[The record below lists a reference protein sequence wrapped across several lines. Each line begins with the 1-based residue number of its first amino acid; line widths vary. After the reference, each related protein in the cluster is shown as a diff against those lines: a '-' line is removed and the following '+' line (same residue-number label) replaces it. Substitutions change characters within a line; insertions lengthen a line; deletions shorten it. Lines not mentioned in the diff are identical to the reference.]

1 MADRKLHILYVEDN
15 HAIAELA
22 LMALDREEKIS
33 IWHCFSGYD
42 ALEAI
47 EVFQPDLCLL
57 DMKLPG
63 IDGLET
69 LRRIRKLPLHHDLPT
84 IFLTAKSQI
93 HEQDEYVREGAVAVI
108 VKPFDPLTLSGRILD
123 IWACVE
129 SARKSGQPPQ
139 FITLDQIRE
148 TDQRALIR
156 RP

>member
-1 MADRKLHILYVEDN
+1 MADRKLQILYVEDN
-15 HAIAELA
+15 QAIAELA
-22 LMALDREEKIS
+22 LMALEREDEIS

-47 EVFQPDLCLL
+47 EVFHPDLCLL

-69 LRRIRKLPLHHDLPT
+69 LRRIRQLPPFSDLPT

-108 VKPFDPLTLSGRILD
+108 VKPFDPLSLSGKILD
-123 IWACVE
+123 IWARVE
-129 SARKSGQPPQ
+129 SARLAGKLPQ
-139 FITLDQIRE
+139 FVTLDQIRE
-148 TDQRALIR
+148 TDQRELIR
-156 RP
+156 KP